1 MILISRLE
9 DVAAITHLDI
19 AEAKHDV
26 IISIIVPL
34 IVMVISAIILYIL
47 STKPVEQFILKKPE
61 NRLVDKIQFN
71 IFKLKYLVAKKQP
84 QTGSKL
90 LKRKTCQ
97 VSKRTNLQSWFKG
110 KY

>member
-1 MILISRLE
+1 ME

-26 IISIIVPL
+26 LVSIIVPL

-61 NRLVDKIQFN
+61 KRLVNEIQFQYFQVT
-71 IFKLKYLVAKKQP
+71 IFSSKETSNWKQVIEKKNLPSVKEDKFAKLVQ
-84 QTGSKL
+84 
-90 LKRKTCQ
+90 R
-97 VSKRTNLQSWFKG
+97 
-110 KY
+110 